1 MGRTLHYKI
10 FDTDRHYWDARKE
23 IRIAQELLIYRFT
36 WTCEWPSLEFLDEG
50 ERLRRQDDSVR
61 RPRPPAPIADGFTK
75 VARDDW
81 NAVLITRFM
90 TWISRRLPEATVML
104 YDEGDYLIAD
114 YHALRNGVAAL
125 DEDGLER
132 QRQHLVEHHLDEY
145 LARQRDAIEQFK
157 RGVIHQPVPAQ
168 EYADRPEIKALGLTA
183 DVLGKMTL
191 DEVADR
197 VAFPWATEGLM
208 AA

>member
-1 MGRTLHYKI
+1 MGRTLHYKV
-10 FDTDRHYWDARKE
+10 FDTDRHFRNAWKE

-36 WTCEWPSLEFLDEG
+36 WTCEWPSLEFLDEW

-61 RPRPPAPIADGFTK
+61 RPRPPAPVAEGFTK
-75 VARDDW
+75 VAGDDW

-90 TWISRRLPEATVML
+90 TWISRRLPEAKVL
-104 YDEGDYLIAD
+104 LHDEGDYLIAD
-114 YHALRNGVAAL
+114 YHALANGVAAL
-125 DEDGLER
+125 DEDGLEH
-132 QRQHLVEHHLDEY
+132 QRLYLAEHCLDEY
-145 LARQRDAIEQFK
+145 LARQRDAVEQFK

-168 EYADRPEIKALGLTA
+168 DYADRPEIKALGLPA

-191 DEVADR
+191 DEVANR
-197 VAFPWATEGLM
+197 ITFPWRTEGLK